1 MEVHPLVEELGEYP
15 FTGLE
20 DARAEAQASGRELID
35 FGIGAP
41 AEPIPERVRATLI
54 EAVAAEEVS
63 RYPTAAGLTALRDAI
78 AAWINRRYGVEVDPA
93 IEVLPTLGSKEP
105 IYHLAGILHWAGS
118 HRDLVVTTTP
128 GYPVPARA
136 ARLAGAQVIEVPLDR
151 EGGWLPRF
159 DEIPE
164 EAWHRISV
172 IWINSP
178 NNPTGAVVPLD
189 FYEELAARCRRHG
202 VVLASDEAYSEIWA
216 GPEPPPSVLQVS
228 DPTHVLAFNSLS
240 KRSAIPGYR
249 SGFVC
254 GDPLLVGAMRTLRPT
269 MGVTPPVFLQKA
281 AAAAWGDEAHVEELR
296 DRFRAKRET
305 MLPALERYGLPPA
318 GGDAGFFLWC
328 EAPDGDDQAA
338 FARLRSLGI
347 LAAPGAMFG
356 PGGEGYLRFALVPD
370 EEACRRA
377 AAILDGSAR

>member
-1 MEVHPLVEELGEYP
+1 MEVQPLVEDLGEYP

-20 DARAEAQASGRELID
+20 DARVEAGRKGRELID

-41 AEPIPERVRATLI
+41 AEPVPEVVRAALLD
-54 EAVAAEEVS
+54 AVASEEIS
-63 RYPTAAGLTALRDAI
+63 RYPAASGLSELREAI
-78 AAWINRRYGVEVDPA
+78 ADWIEKRYGVEVDPE
-93 IEVLPTLGSKEP
+93 IEVLPTMGSKEP
-105 IYHLAGILHWAGS
+105 IYHLAGLLHWSGS
-118 HRDLVVTTTP
+118 HRDLVFVTTP

-136 ARLAGAQVIEVPLDR
+136 ARLAGAQVVDLPLDR
-151 EGGWLPRF
+151 ENGWLPRYE
-159 DEIPE
+159 EIPDE
-164 EAWHRISV
+164 VWHRISV

-178 NNPTGAVVPLD
+178 NNPTGSVAPLD
-189 FYEELAARCRRHG
+189 FYEELADRCRRHG

-228 DPTHVLAFNSLS
+228 DPTHVLAFHSLS

-269 MGVTPPVFLQKA
+269 MGVTPPLFVQKA
-281 AAAAWGDEAHVEELR
+281 SVAAWRDEEHVELLR
-296 DRFRAKRET
+296 ERFRSKREI
-305 MLPALERYGLPPA
+305 MLPALERYGLPVV

-328 EAPDGDDQAA
+328 EVPGGDEQAA
-338 FARLRSLGI
+338 FARLRDLGI
-347 LAAPGAMFG
+347 LAAPGSMFRA
-356 PGGEGYLRFALVPD
+356 GGEGHIRFALVPG

-377 AAILDGSAR
+377 ATILDGTSR

>member
-20 DARAEAQASGRELID
+20 DARAEAQARGRELID

-41 AEPIPERVRATLI
+41 AEPVPEIVRTALI
-54 EAVAAEEVS
+54 DAVAAEDVS
-63 RYPTAAGLTALRDAI
+63 RYPTAAGLAPLREAI
-78 AAWINRRYGVEVDPA
+78 ASWIYRRYGVEVDPA
-93 IEVLPTLGSKEP
+93 IELLPTLGSKEP

-136 ARLAGAQVIEVPLDR
+136 AKLAGAQVIEVPLDR
-151 EGGWLPRF
+151 EAGWLPNF
-159 DEIPE
+159 GEIPE

-172 IWINSP
+172 VWVNSP

-216 GPEPPPSVLQVS
+216 GQAPPPSVLQVS

-269 MGVTPPVFLQKA
+269 MGVTPPLFLQQA
-281 AAAAWGDEAHVEELR
+281 AVAAWNDEGHVEELR
-296 DRFRAKRET
+296 ARFRAKREV
-305 MLPALERYGLPPA
+305 MLPALERYGLPPV

-328 EAPDGDDQAA
+328 EVPGGNQEAA
-338 FARLRSLGI
+338 FAKLRDLGI
-347 LAAPGAMFG
+347 LAAPGTMFG
-356 PGGEGYLRFALVPD
+356 PGGQGYLRFALVPG

-377 AAILDGSAR
+377 AAILDAAAR

>member
-20 DARAEAQASGRELID
+20 EARAAALARGQELID

-41 AEPIPERVRATLI
+41 AEPVPEVVRSALV
-54 EAVAAEEVS
+54 EAVMEEEVS
-63 RYPTAAGLTALRDAI
+63 RYSGAAGLDQLREAI
-78 AAWINRRYGVEVDPA
+78 AGWIGRRYGVEVDPA
-93 IEVLPTLGSKEP
+93 IEILPTLGSKEP
-105 IYHLAGILHWAGS
+105 IYHLAGLLRWQGS

-136 ARLAGAQVIEVPLDR
+136 ARLAGAQVIELPLDR
-151 EGGWLPRF
+151 EAGWLPRYE
-159 DEIPE
+159 EIPE
-164 EAWHRISV
+164 EAWHRIAA

-178 NNPTGAVVPLD
+178 NNPTGSVAPLG
-189 FYEELAARCRRHG
+189 FYEDLAARCRRHG

-216 GPEPPPSVLQVS
+216 GPGPPPSVLQVS

-240 KRSAIPGYR
+240 KRSAVPGYR

-269 MGVTPPVFLQKA
+269 MGVTPPLFLQRA
-281 AAAAWGDEAHVEELR
+281 ATAAWSDEEHVEELR
-296 DRFRAKRET
+296 ARFRAKREI
-305 MLPALERYGLPPA
+305 MLPALEAYGLPSA

-328 EAPDGDDQAA
+328 EVPGGDDQAA
-338 FARLRSLGI
+338 FEQLRELGV
-347 LAAPGAMFG
+347 LAAPGTMFG
-356 PGGEGYLRFALVPD
+356 SGGEGYMRFALVPG

-377 AAILDGSAR
+377 ASILVAAAR